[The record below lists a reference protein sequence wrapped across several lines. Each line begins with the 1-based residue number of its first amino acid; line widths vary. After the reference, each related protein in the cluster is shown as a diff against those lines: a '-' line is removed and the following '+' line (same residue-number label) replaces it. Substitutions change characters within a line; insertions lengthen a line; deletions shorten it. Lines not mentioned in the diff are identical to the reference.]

1 MLRELLEFFIKVC
14 LIPLLF
20 AIMMI
25 GGLASIKVKTA
36 GAQTITSVH
45 TEQDRKYYVEVC
57 KDEVIK
63 QYSDEVSERE
73 LLDLLQ
79 ECELDA
85 Q

>member
-1 MLRELLEFFIKVC
+1 MLKLFILL
-14 LIPLLF
+14 LLT
-20 AIMMI
+20 M
-25 GGLASIKVKTA
+25 SVYS
-36 GAQTITSVH
+36 QTITSVH
-45 TEQDRKYYVEVC
+45 TEHDRKYYVEMC